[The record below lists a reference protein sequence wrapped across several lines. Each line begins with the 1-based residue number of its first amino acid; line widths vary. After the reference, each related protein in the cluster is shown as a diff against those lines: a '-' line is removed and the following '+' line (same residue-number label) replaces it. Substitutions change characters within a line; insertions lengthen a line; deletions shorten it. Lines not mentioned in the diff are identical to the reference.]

1 MKPVEE
7 IPITRPYFTDEDR
20 GALQAPLD
28 TGWVVQGPRV
38 KEFESL
44 FALLSGAPYALATAS
59 CTAALHLA
67 LVALG
72 IGEGDEVLVPAFT
85 FVASANV
92 VEYVRARP
100 RFVDIDLRSFNL
112 DVEQVERQI
121 NPRTRAILPVHLFGL
136 SADIEPLVA
145 IARRHGLAI
154 VEDAACAVGSRYHG
168 KPVGAFG
175 DVGCFSFHARKVIT
189 TGEGGMVITARPEL
203 ASTLEALRSHGA
215 TTSDLARHRL
225 GSFALPEFNLLGF
238 NYRMTDLQG
247 ALGVAQL
254 AKLDWILERRLQLAH
269 RYDAA
274 LSEVP
279 YLATPYVPRGRNHT
293 YQSYVLFV
301 DESSPLSRDELALRL
316 QRRGIATRQGTHAVP
331 WLGFYRQKYGHAPE
345 DFPRAWAADRRTL
358 ALPLY
363 PAMTEEEQ
371 DRVITGILEELRQC
385 G

>member
-1 MKPVEE
+1 MMHDEN
-7 IPITRPYFTDEDR
+7 IPITRPYFTEEDR
-20 GALQAPLD
+20 EALRLPLD

-38 KEFESL
+38 KEFEGR
-44 FALLSGAPYALATAS
+44 FARWSGAPYALATSS

-67 LVALG
+67 LVSLG

-100 RFVDIDLRSFNL
+100 RFVEIDLRTFNL

-121 NPRTRAILPVHLFGL
+121 TPQTRAILPVHLFGL
-136 SADIEPLVA
+136 SAEMAPLMA
-145 IARRHGLAI
+145 IAQRHGLVVI
-154 VEDAACAVGSRYHG
+154 EDAACAVGSRYHG
-168 KPVGAFG
+168 RHVGTLG
-175 DVGCFSFHARKVIT
+175 DAGCFSFHARKVIT
-189 TGEGGMVITARPEL
+189 TGEGGMVTTARPEL
-203 ASTLEALRSHGA
+203 ASAIEALRSHGA

-225 GSFALPEFNLLGF
+225 EAFTLPEFDLLGF

-254 AKLDWILERRLQLAH
+254 AKLDWILERRLQLAR

-274 LSEVP
+274 LSEIP
-279 YLATPYVPRGRNHT
+279 HLATPQVPGGLEHT

-301 DESSPLSRDELALRL
+301 RESSPLSRDELALRL

-331 WLGFYRQKYGHAPE
+331 LLGFYQKKYGYVAE
-345 DFPRAWAADRRTL
+345 DFPQAWAADRRSL

-371 DRVITGILEELRQC
+371 ERVIGGILEEVRRC

>member
-1 MKPVEE
+1 MMHAEN
-7 IPITRPYFTDEDR
+7 IPITRPYFTEEDR
-20 GALQAPLD
+20 EALQLALD

-44 FALLSGAPYALATAS
+44 FARLSGAPYALATSS
-59 CTAALHLA
+59 CTAALHLV

-92 VEYVRARP
+92 MEYVRARP
-100 RFVDIDLRSFNL
+100 RFVDIDLETFNL
-112 DVEQVERQI
+112 NIDRVERLI
-121 NPRTRAILPVHLFGL
+121 TPKTRAILPVHLFGL
-136 SADIEPLVA
+136 SAEMAPLVA
-145 IARRHGLAI
+145 IARRHGLALI
-154 VEDAACAVGSRYHG
+154 EDAACAVGSRYHG
-168 KPVGAFG
+168 RHVGTFG
-175 DVGCFSFHARKVIT
+175 DAGCFSFHARKVIT

-254 AKLDWILERRLQLAH
+254 SKLDWLLEQRVRLAR
-269 RYDAA
+269 RYDAD

-279 YLATPYVPRGRNHT
+279 HLATPQVPEGLEHT

-301 DESSPLSRDELALRL
+301 KESSPLDRDELALRL
-316 QRRGIATRQGTHAVP
+316 QQRGIATRQGTHAVP
-331 WLGFYRQKYGHAPE
+331 LLGFYRQKYGYTPA
-345 DFPRAWAADRRTL
+345 DFPRAWAADRRSL

-371 DRVITGILEELRQC
+371 ERVIGGIIEELRRC